1 MIKDAV
7 RHCPSRRQAL
17 AETGGQ
23 RMEFKDK
30 LKYLRQ
36 KQGMTL
42 EQVGD
47 AVGVGKSTVRKWETG
62 DIANVRRDKIDRLA
76 AALHTNPAYLMGWTE
91 ESLLPSAPISGTEAG
106 EKPLSR
112 QAQQL
117 AEDYDALDVWGQRT
131 LRAVADA
138 EKARLRA
145 DIAPEVPMQRE
156 KIIPLFG
163 TAAAA
168 GPGEP
173 DTGEPWEDY
182 AVPADSR
189 AEFAVRI
196 TGDSMEPELHSGQ
209 VAMCTK
215 RRPVNG
221 ELAVLMVNGSLL
233 CKQFITDRENIYLRS
248 LNRARR
254 DCDYDIWATGNDT
267 VRCYGTVLHPPV
279 PLVEE

>member
-1 MIKDAV
+1 
-7 RHCPSRRQAL
+7 
-17 AETGGQ
+17 
-23 RMEFKDK
+23 
-30 LKYLRQ
+30 
-36 KQGMTL
+36 
-42 EQVGD
+42 
-47 AVGVGKSTVRKWETG
+47 
-62 DIANVRRDKIDRLA
+62 
-76 AALHTNPAYLMGWTE
+76 
-91 ESLLPSAPISGTEAG
+91 
-106 EKPLSR
+106 
-112 QAQQL
+112 
-117 AEDYDALDVWGQRT
+117 
-131 LRAVADA
+131 
-138 EKARLRA
+138 
-145 DIAPEVPMQRE
+145 MQRE

>member
-1 MIKDAV
+1 
-7 RHCPSRRQAL
+7 
-17 AETGGQ
+17 
-23 RMEFKDK
+23 MEFKDK

-91 ESLLPSAPISGTEAG
+91 ESLLPSAPISGTETG
-106 EKPLSR
+106 KKPLSR

-131 LRAVADA
+131 LRVVADA

-145 DIAPEVPMQRE
+145 DGVPEVPMYRE

-182 AVPADSR
+182 AVPANSR